1 MFQQAQP
8 VQVGWVEAER
18 RRWLM
23 TLAAACEHALEK
35 DDDRNDPTSAA
46 LLNDIAGLLA
56 RVRAELGEETP
67 LA

>member
-1 MFQQAQP
+1 M
-8 VQVGWVEAER
+8 QVDWVEAER

-23 TLAAACEHALEK
+23 TLSEACEHALEK
-35 DDDRNDPTSAA
+35 DHDPNDPTSAA

-67 LA
+67 PA